1 MMWLNAEQ
9 SSNSTEFST
18 LRIILSTCN
27 NAVIY
32 SVNAIKADLNMGRR
46 AHKLWARLD
55 GRNMKTLVKIQGTTL
70 GIAVILLG
78 IELCGQLCK
87 TH

>member
-1 MMWLNAEQ
+1 MWLNAEQ

-18 LRIILSTCN
+18 LRIILSTYN
-27 NAVIY
+27 NTVIY
-32 SVNAIKADLNMGRR
+32 SVNAIWSVLDMGRT

-55 GRNMKTLVKIQGTTL
+55 GRSMKTLVKIQGRTL

-87 TH
+87 TY